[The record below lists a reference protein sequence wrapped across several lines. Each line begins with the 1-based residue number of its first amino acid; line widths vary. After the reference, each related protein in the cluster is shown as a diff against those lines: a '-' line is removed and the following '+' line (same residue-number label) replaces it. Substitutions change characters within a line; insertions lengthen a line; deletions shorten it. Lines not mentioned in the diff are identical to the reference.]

1 MTITNLALSYDDFV
15 LDTIIDPDEFDAN
28 FSDIVTKINE
38 LILDLNTQFATQRI
52 ADDAITSEK
61 IADAAVTPAKV
72 GDFTIVE
79 AEPTV
84 STAALSVLLNNLANR
99 LSDIKGAGQVWTSGA
114 VIDLVETKAHV
125 DAVAPHSGHETTSGA
140 QAKVDAHANNTDNP
154 HTVTCA
160 QIGAIKSV
168 DGVQADALGDVDL
181 VAGTG
186 ITIAPDNGA
195 GTITITA
202 TGVAVPGAHAYL
214 HSVNGGSDPLTPAM
228 IGAIGLGTQ
237 GTDLNEFIALSVE
250 ADSRSV
256 AYTYDVNGNIET
268 EVISSGA
275 TTVQTTT
282 YTYTD
287 GVLTSKVVVVG
298 TLTITYT
305 YGYTD
310 GNLTSTTKVVA

>member
-1 MTITNLALSYDDFV
+1 LTITNLALSYDDFV

-140 QAKVDAHANNTDNP
+140 QAKVDAHANLTNNP
-154 HTVTCA
+154 HSVTA
-160 QIGAIKSV
+160 TQIGAIT
-168 DGVQADALGDVDL
+168 GLNDVSNPGGAITL
-181 VAGTG
+181 QGGTG
-186 ITIAPDNGA
+186 ITIATDDA
-195 GTITITA
+195 GNIITFTA
-202 TGVAVPGAHAYL
+202 TGEVVPGPHVHTSDEVTLVASVEGYGTVDLTIYL
-214 HSVNGGSDPLTPAM
+214 
-228 IGAIGLGTQ
+228 
-237 GTDLNEFIALSVE
+237 TDLYRHKMRTI
-250 ADSRSV
+250 
-256 AYTYDVNGNIET
+256 G
-268 EVISSGA
+268 
-275 TTVQTTT
+275 
-282 YTYTD
+282 
-287 GVLTSKVVVVG
+287 GV
-298 TLTITYT
+298 Y
-305 YGYTD
+305 
-310 GNLTSTTKVVA
+310 